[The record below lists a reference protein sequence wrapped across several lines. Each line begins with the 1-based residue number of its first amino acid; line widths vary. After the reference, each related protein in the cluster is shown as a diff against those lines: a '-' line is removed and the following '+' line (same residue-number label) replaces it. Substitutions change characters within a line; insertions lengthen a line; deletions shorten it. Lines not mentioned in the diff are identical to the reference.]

1 MENKKLIS
9 VRVNA
14 DNLKTIDEAAASLPW
29 RKRSDYV
36 DAALDLMAALIKRGA
51 GDKILRFS
59 GRFDTI
65 DKFEF
70 KYHREV
76 K

>member
-9 VRVNA
+9 MRVEA
-14 DNLKTIDEAAASLPW
+14 DVLKTIDDAAASISW

-36 DAALDLMAALIKRGA
+36 DAALGLMAALIKRGA
-51 GDKILRFS
+51 ADKILKFR
-59 GRFDTI
+59 GRYDTI

-70 KYHREV
+70 LYHREV
-76 K
+76 R